1 MYMQLYYKT
10 LDGLGKRHVICNVD
24 VYTVDY
30 ANLKGNKMWYIQIKT
45 SFGIKD
51 CLEFVMKNP
60 SRDLVNS
67 LDSIQ
72 QLHQEYHDHKTGK
85 FPEAISYVADD
96 PKMKEDKNKI
106 IVEIRKR
113 LQEIAERHDLMYNE
127 D

>member
-10 LDGLGKRHVICNVD
+10 LDGSGKRHVICDVD
-24 VYTVDY
+24 VYAVDY
-30 ANLKGNKMWYIQIKT
+30 LNHNGKKMWYIQIKS

-72 QLHQEYHDHKTGK
+72 MLHQEYHDHKTGR

-96 PKMKEDKNKI
+96 PKIKDDKCKI
-106 IVEIRKR
+106 IEEIRKQ
-113 LQEIAERHDLMYNE
+113 LQEIAEKHDLMYNE